1 MQPTPRRAL
10 RLTAVLASACA
21 LTGCAAFSSTTTTA
35 SVTPTTSA
43 TPGPTSTFVQ
53 TAPPANSSAP
63 GLSNTGSNL
72 STVVA
77 SLIKY
82 GQWLITNPDPDKV
95 ANVAAPGCAASN
107 DLIRQTK
114 SLVDQGAYVTT
125 TAPTVTAVQW
135 PSPSPSASAVV
146 LGDEAVVTIQVSRPA
161 EAVTMRTQAK
171 GTNVLSYLPALKA
184 TTVRI
189 ALFRGTDKKWR
200 FCEVTTPTD
209 SALPDSVTSLL

>member
-21 LTGCAAFSSTTTTA
+21 LTGCAALTTSTTTVA
-35 SVTPTTSA
+35 PTSTA
-43 TPGPTSTFVQ
+43 TPGPASTFVQ
-53 TAPPANSSAP
+53 TAPPANTSAP

-72 STVVA
+72 PTVVA

-82 GQWLITNPDPDKV
+82 GQWLIANPDPDKV
-95 ANVAAPGCAASN
+95 SFVAAPGCAASN
-107 DLIRQTK
+107 DLIRQTR

-125 TAPTVTAVQW
+125 STPVVSAVQW
-135 PSPSPSASAVV
+135 PSPAPSAGTAP
-146 LGDEAVVTIQVSRPA
+146 LGDQAVVTLRVSRAA
-161 EAVTMRTQAK
+161 EALTMRTNGK
-171 GTNVLSYLPALKA
+171 KTTVLSYLPELPA

-200 FCEVTTPTD
+200 FCEVTTPAD
-209 SALPDSVTSLL
+209 SAVADSVTSLL

>member
-21 LTGCAAFSSTTTTA
+21 LTGCAAFTTGTTITAIPTTT
-35 SVTPTTSA
+35 A

-53 TAPPANSSAP
+53 TAPPANTSAP
-63 GLSNTGSNL
+63 GLSTTGSNL
-72 STVVA
+72 PTIVG

-82 GQWLITNPDPDKV
+82 GQWLVANPDPDKV

-114 SLVDQGAYVTT
+114 SLIDQGAYVTT
-125 TAPTVTAVQW
+125 ATPTVSAVQW
-135 PSPSPSASAVV
+135 PSPSPSASAVP
-146 LGDEAVVTIQVSRPA
+146 LGDQAVVTLRVSRPA
-161 EAVTMRTQAK
+161 EALTMRTTGK
-171 GTNVLSYLPALKA
+171 GTTVLSYLPELTS

-200 FCEVTTPTD
+200 FCEVTTPDDT
-209 SALPDSVTSLL
+209 SLADSVTTLL